1 MERILH
7 HLHRFGGQKIAFNTF
22 CIIKTPYF
30 ISGTSIRT
38 VTHTFRLTSFMTS
51 YMLAWLKL
59 MVNTFGFDIFIT
71 TYSLRIINVSFS
83 MDVAYHPLCEY
94 FLYVFFIIVYAFCNI
109 KTSSFMHKGE
119 QCYCLI
125 LLMSGFFLFQVVYKR
140 KH

>member
-1 MERILH
+1 
-7 HLHRFGGQKIAFNTF
+7 
-22 CIIKTPYF
+22 
-30 ISGTSIRT
+30 
-38 VTHTFRLTSFMTS
+38 MTS